1 MTNQSRKPINPTLIT
16 IASIPSFLLGGLLAA
31 MNWNRLGYPHKARN
45 TVKWCIIGTIAI
57 AVIAY
62 FIPVETLRKL
72 WSVGLGIN
80 LGTGMALRT
89 LQLPDYNRYLGKAEA
104 R

>member
-1 MTNQSRKPINPTLIT
+1 MAEDSKRLINPIFIT
-16 IASIPSFLLGGLLAA
+16 IASIPYFLLGGLLAA
-31 MNWNRLGYPHKARN
+31 WNWNRLGFPQKARN
-45 TVKWCIIGTIAI
+45 TVKGCIIGTIVI

-62 FIPVETLRKL
+62 FIPADTLRKL

-80 LGTGMALRT
+80 LGAGMAFRT
-89 LQLPDYNRYLGKAEA
+89 LQLPDYNRVTGKTKA